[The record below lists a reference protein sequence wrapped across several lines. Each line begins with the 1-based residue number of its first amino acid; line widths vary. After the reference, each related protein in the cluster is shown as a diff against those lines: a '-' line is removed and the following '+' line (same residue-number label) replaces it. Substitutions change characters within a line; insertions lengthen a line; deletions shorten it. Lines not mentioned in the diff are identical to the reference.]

1 MIFVEPVTIIG
12 EGEYNLDSL
21 IEIKVKDSFF
31 NLDQDIIG
39 CQNDEELTNCTTRHY
54 IDTLINECGC
64 LPFNIRL
71 NDQVIYL
78 LSIITSSI
86 LMIGCV
92 IPSVSP

>member
-1 MIFVEPVTIIG
+1 MIFLEPVTIIG

-21 IEIKVKDSFF
+21 LEIEVKDSFF

-54 IDTLINECGC
+54 IDTLLNKCGC
-64 LPFNIRL
+64 LPLNIRL

-78 LSIITSSI
+78 LSIIQLHFMTI
-86 LMIGCV
+86 YIV
-92 IPSVSP
+92 